1 MVKQTKPSEESRQA
15 GPKFARNVIPTSFQ
29 IRRPASPMADL
40 LNEAV
45 EGREETVAHEHHEIT
60 KANPTPVI
68 STPVISTGVDI
79 TGVKSTPLAD
89 PVSVKALPE
98 LSAFLDIIL
107 PRFPPAR
114 QAILLRLYRWSEATE
129 RDIVVSTP
137 RLAAK
142 TNMDEKSCR
151 AHLQGLF
158 ADGYIIRRM
167 DGDYHAKFGGSDRAA
182 RGLILHLSADAL
194 ADLTH

>member
-15 GPKFARNVIPTSFQ
+15 GPKFARNVIPASFQ

-45 EGREETVAHEHHEIT
+45 EGRGETDIHERAEVLL
-60 KANPTPVI
+60 NQPTPVI
-68 STPVISTGVDI
+68 STPVKSTGVI
-79 TGVKSTPLAD
+79 STPVKSTAHTG
-89 PVSVKALPE
+89 SVDVKPLPE
-98 LSAFLDIIL
+98 LDAFLDVIL

-151 AHLQGLF
+151 AHLQALF
-158 ADGYIIRRM
+158 AEGYIIRRM

-182 RGLILHLSADAL
+182 RGLILHLSANAL
-194 ADLTH
+194 ADLKD